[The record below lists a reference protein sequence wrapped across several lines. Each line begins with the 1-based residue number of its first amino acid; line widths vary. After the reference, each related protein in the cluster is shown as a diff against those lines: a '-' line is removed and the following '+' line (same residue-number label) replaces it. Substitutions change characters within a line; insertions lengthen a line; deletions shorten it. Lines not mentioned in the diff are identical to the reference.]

1 MSRYCLYYW
10 PQIPGRGEFVRL
22 AFARAKVAFSEVN
35 DISTLQQ
42 LTSPQEGKTGVPPH
56 LAVPILEVQNGANRF
71 YLSQTPAI
79 LHYLAPKLGLDG
91 EQPGVDPEVTRSQV
105 LQLALTGLDWA
116 VEAHDVH
123 HPIGVMLYYEEQK
136 DEALRAAQAFRS
148 ERIPK
153 FAKTCRL
160 LGTKTSI
167 ADLVLFQVLEG
178 LHFAFPH
185 AMEKLASSTPQL
197 GQFRR
202 ELSDELRAY
211 LESPERRAFN
221 DGLFR
226 HYPELDPP

>member
-1 MSRYCLYYW
+1 MHGLTQYF
-10 PQIPGRGEFVRL
+10 EAAL
-22 AFARAKVAFSEVN
+22 AGNTQA
-35 DISTLQQ
+35 
-42 LTSPQEGKTGVPPH
+42 
-56 LAVPILEVQNGANRF
+56 
-71 YLSQTPAI
+71 SQA
-79 LHYLAPKLGLDG
+79 
-91 EQPGVDPEVTRSQV
+91 
-105 LQLALTGLDWA
+105 
-116 VEAHDVH
+116 
-123 HPIGVMLYYEEQK
+123 
-136 DEALRAAQAFRS
+136 
-148 ERIPK
+148 
-153 FAKTCRL
+153 CRL

>member
-123 HPIGVMLYYEEQK
+123 HPMYVSPLIQRRHALLRGAKGRGAARGPSVP
-136 DEALRAAQAFRS
+136 LRAHS
-148 ERIPK
+148 
-153 FAKTCRL
+153 
-160 LGTKTSI
+160 
-167 ADLVLFQVLEG
+167 QVC
-178 LHFAFPH
+178 
-185 AMEKLASSTPQL
+185 
-197 GQFRR
+197 
-202 ELSDELRAY
+202 
-211 LESPERRAFN
+211 
-221 DGLFR
+221 
-226 HYPELDPP
+226 